1 MDIAKTSIR
10 AALTVLLYLQGRIW
24 NADGNSARKER
35 QRSSENP
42 KSDFQT
48 TFVPRTDKIRI
59 DEAISASSGFPI

>member
-10 AALTVLLYLQGRIW
+10 AALTVPLYPQGRMW

-48 TFVPRTDKIRI
+48 TFAPRTDKIRI

>member
-10 AALTVLLYLQGRIW
+10 ATLSFFFCLQGRTW

-42 KSDFQT
+42 KPYFQT
-48 TFVPRTDKIRI
+48 TFDRKHPTNPCLRLEMTLSD
-59 DEAISASSGFPI
+59 S

>member
-10 AALTVLLYLQGRIW
+10 ATLTVPLYPQGRTW
-24 NADGNSARKER
+24 NVDGNSVRKER

-48 TFVPRTDKIRI
+48 TFVPRTDKISI
-59 DEAISASSGFPI
+59 VD